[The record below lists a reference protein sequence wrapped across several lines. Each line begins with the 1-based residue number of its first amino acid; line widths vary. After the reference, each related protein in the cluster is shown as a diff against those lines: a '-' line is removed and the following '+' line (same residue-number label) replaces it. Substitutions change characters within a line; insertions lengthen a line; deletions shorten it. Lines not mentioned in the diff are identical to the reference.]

1 MADQHTR
8 FAVPTP
14 QGNQILIHAG
24 FAGPPEA
31 EIADDDGEEFAR
43 SRRGDIAWKRNQGD
57 ISKLIRYWAHGKG
70 AAKIGWGKPC
80 DFCSCLRHLRKYVP
94 PNQVKGFC
102 ARLHRRAM
110 GRWPGPR
117 SQGKHC
123 PC

>member
-1 MADQHTR
+1 MADQHPR
-8 FAVPTP
+8 SGLPTP
-14 QGNQILIHAG
+14 QGNQILIHSG
-24 FAGPPEA
+24 FAA
-31 EIADDDGEEFAR
+31 AVLDGEPVEDDAYAR
-43 SRRGDIAWKRNQGD
+43 SRKGDAAWKRNQGD

-80 DFCSCLRHLRKYVP
+80 DFCSCLRQLRKYVP

-110 GRWPGPR
+110 GHWPGPR
-117 SQGKHC
+117 GQGKNC